1 MNAIEQ
7 LSSKLRILREV
18 HDYTQEY
25 VAGVLDISQN
35 TYSLIE
41 KGESKLTI
49 DRLEKL
55 ANLYRMNLT
64 DLINLNEQTYINTI
78 THSQGVCSQNV
89 HISSSVKD
97 EERELF
103 KSTIERLEK
112 ENDRLH
118 SLIAKLTE
126 RL

>member
-1 MNAIEQ
+1 MNAIEH
-7 LSSKLRILREV
+7 LSTKLRVLREV

-25 VAGVLDISQN
+25 VAGVLEISQN

-55 ANLYRMNLT
+55 ATLYRMNLA

-89 HISSSVKD
+89 NINHSLKD
-97 EERELF
+97 EERELY
-103 KSTIERLEK
+103 KTTIARLEK
-112 ENDRLH
+112 ENERLH
-118 SLIAKLTE
+118 LLLDKITAKL
-126 RL
+126 